1 MEPSIY
7 LAFIKSLESQGPW
20 YVVAFGVLLILATM
34 VIKLVPYWA
43 GYQQKKL
50 ELEDREIKRRE
61 DADRKGQ
68 EIQGQMILQNQRS
81 NTVMESLDKQMEFLN
96 LQLAE
101 SKERSRDMAI
111 EVHDIHRKVVQGE

>member
-20 YVVAFGVLLILATM
+20 YVVAFGVLLILATT
-34 VIKLVPYWA
+34 VVKLVPYWA

-68 EIQGQMILQNQRS
+68 EIQGQMILQNERS
-81 NTVMESLDKQMEFLN
+81 NTVMESLDKHMDFLN
-96 LQLAE
+96 LKLSE
-101 SKERSRDMAI
+101 SKERSRDIPM
-111 EVHDIHRKVVQGE
+111 EVHYIHRKVVQVE

>member
-20 YVVAFGVLLILATM
+20 YVVAFGVLLILATT
-34 VIKLVPYWA
+34 VVKLVPYWA

-68 EIQGQMILQNQRS
+68 EIQGQMILQNERS

-96 LQLAE
+96 LQLTE
-101 SKERSRDMAI
+101 SKDRSRDMAL
-111 EVHDIHRKVVQGE
+111 EVHDIHRKLIQGE

>member
-43 GYQQKKL
+43 GYQQKRL

-68 EIQGQMILQNQRS
+68 EIQGQMIQDRMIQDRMIQDQDRTIQILIR
-81 NTVMESLDKQMEFLN
+81 
-96 LQLAE
+96 
-101 SKERSRDMAI
+101 I
-111 EVHDIHRKVVQGE
+111 

>member
-34 VIKLVPYWA
+34 VVKLVPYWA

-68 EIQGQMILQNQRS
+68 EIQGQMILQNERS

-96 LQLAE
+96 LQLSE
-101 SKERSRDMAI
+101 SKERSRDMAM

>member
-7 LAFIKSLESQGPW
+7 IAFIKSLESQGPW
-20 YVVAFGVLLILATM
+20 YVVAFGVLLILATLA
-34 VIKLVPYWA
+34 IKLVPYWA
-43 GYQQKKL
+43 GYQQKRL

>member
-20 YVVAFGVLLILATM
+20 YVVAFGVLLILATT
-34 VIKLVPYWA
+34 VVKLVPYWA

-68 EIQGQMILQNQRS
+68 EIQGQMILQNERS

-96 LQLAE
+96 LQLTE
-101 SKERSRDMAI
+101 SKERSRDMAM

>member
-20 YVVAFGVLLILATM
+20 YVVAFGVLLILATT
-34 VIKLVPYWA
+34 VVKLVPYWA

-68 EIQGQMILQNQRS
+68 EIQGQMILQNERS

-96 LQLAE
+96 LQLSE
-101 SKERSRDMAI
+101 SKERSRDMAM

>member
-20 YVVAFGVLLILATM
+20 YVVAFGVLLILATT
-34 VIKLVPYWA
+34 VVKLVPYWA

-96 LQLAE
+96 LQLTE

-111 EVHDIHRKVVQGE
+111 EVHDIHRKLIQGE

>member
-20 YVVAFGVLLILATM
+20 YVVAFGVLLILATT
-34 VIKLVPYWA
+34 VVKLVPYWA

-50 ELEDREIKRRE
+50 ELEDRETKRRE

-68 EIQGQMILQNQRS
+68 EIQGQMILQNERS

-96 LQLAE
+96 LQLTE
-101 SKERSRDMAI
+101 SKDRSRDMAM
-111 EVHDIHRKVVQGE
+111 EVHDIHRKLIQGE

>member
-43 GYQQKKL
+43 GYQQKRL

-81 NTVMESLDKQMEFLN
+81 NTVMESLDKQMAFLN
-96 LQLAE
+96 LQLTE

-111 EVHDIHRKVVQGE
+111 EVHDIHRKVVKGE

>member
-43 GYQQKKL
+43 SYQQKRL

-81 NTVMESLDKQMEFLN
+81 NTVMESLDKQMAFLN
-96 LQLAE
+96 LQLTE

-111 EVHDIHRKVVQGE
+111 EVHDIHRKVVKGE

>member
-43 GYQQKKL
+43 GYQQKRL

>member
-34 VIKLVPYWA
+34 VVKLVPYWA
-43 GYQQKKL
+43 GYQQKRL

-81 NTVMESLDKQMEFLN
+81 NTVMESLDKQMAFLN
-96 LQLAE
+96 LQLTE
-101 SKERSRDMAI
+101 SKDRSRDMAV
-111 EVHDIHRKVVQGE
+111 EVHDIHRKIVRGE

>member
-34 VIKLVPYWA
+34 VIKLMPYWA
-43 GYQQKKL
+43 GYQQKRL

>member
-111 EVHDIHRKVVQGE
+111 EVHDIHRKVVKGE

>member
-43 GYQQKKL
+43 GYQQKRL

-81 NTVMESLDKQMEFLN
+81 NTVMESLDKQMAFLN
-96 LQLAE
+96 LQLTE
-101 SKERSRDMAI
+101 SKDRSRDMAV
-111 EVHDIHRKVVQGE
+111 EVHDIHRKIVRGE

>member
-43 GYQQKKL
+43 GYQQKRL

-101 SKERSRDMAI
+101 SKQRSRDMAI
-111 EVHDIHRKVVQGE
+111 EVHDIHRKVVKGE

>member
-101 SKERSRDMAI
+101 SKQRSRDMAI

>member
-68 EIQGQMILQNQRS
+68 EIQGQMILQNERS

-96 LQLAE
+96 LQLTE
-101 SKERSRDMAI
+101 SKERSRDMAL
-111 EVHDIHRKVVQGE
+111 EVHDIHRKLIQGE

>member
-34 VIKLVPYWA
+34 VVKLVPYWA

-68 EIQGQMILQNQRS
+68 EIQGQMILQNERS

-96 LQLAE
+96 LQLTE
-101 SKERSRDMAI
+101 SKERSRDMAM

>member
-34 VIKLVPYWA
+34 MIKLVPYWA
-43 GYQQKKL
+43 GYQQKRL

-81 NTVMESLDKQMEFLN
+81 NTVMESLDKQMAFLN
-96 LQLAE
+96 LQLTE

-111 EVHDIHRKVVQGE
+111 EVHDIHRKVVKGE

>member
-34 VIKLVPYWA
+34 VIRLVPYWA

-101 SKERSRDMAI
+101 SKQRSRDMAI
-111 EVHDIHRKVVQGE
+111 EVHDIHRKVVKGE